1 MFKKPISIVVFFLFV
16 IVSFAQNNL
25 SYGVKA
31 GVLMNSAI
39 LPDIKINNSIGSV
52 LQGDSVVKGVPHYA
66 DITYNYQFGG
76 FATYKDGFGFSMLEV
91 NYTTTKIY
99 DEISFNSGIF
109 DEINTVILDRKFSYL
124 DVAISYNIFVSKN
137 KNLFFTIGGSPSF
150 LLSNTGSETPEK
162 LDIRVFSGFGFNLSD
177 RICISA
183 RAELGVLEVY
193 KESYIHHIMFPV
205 SVLIGF

>member
-1 MFKKPISIVVFFLFV
+1 MFKKSLSIVFLFLFAV
-16 IVSFAQNNL
+16 VSFAQNNL

-31 GVLMNSAI
+31 SVLLNSAI

-52 LQGDSVVKGVPHYA
+52 LQGDDVVKGVPHYA

-76 FATYKDGFGFSMLEV
+76 FAAYKDGFGFSMLEV

-99 DEISFNSGIF
+99 DEINFNYDIL
-109 DEINTVILDRKFSYL
+109 DEINMVILDRDFSYL
-124 DVAISYNIFVSKN
+124 DIAISYNIFVSRN
-137 KNLFFTIGGSPSF
+137 KKLFFTIGGSPSF
-150 LLSNTGSETPEK
+150 LVSNTGSETPEK

-177 RICISA
+177 RVRISA

-193 KESYIHHIMFPV
+193 KESYIHHIMVPV
-205 SVLIGF
+205 SVSIGF